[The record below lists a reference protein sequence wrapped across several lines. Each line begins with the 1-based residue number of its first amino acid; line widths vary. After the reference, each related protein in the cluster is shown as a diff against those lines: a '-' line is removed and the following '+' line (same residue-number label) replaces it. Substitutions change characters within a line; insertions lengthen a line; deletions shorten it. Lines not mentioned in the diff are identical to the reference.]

1 MLPRFRRVVP
11 HSSEEALVCW
21 RELGGMF
28 CAGGQALLMEMAL
41 GRRVPDVLVDL
52 SELEP
57 ADVAARDGLVMVD
70 SLSTLDSLELRPEVP
85 PLLRAA
91 ARSVGFASIRSRAT
105 IVGNLC
111 HGLPTGEMSLALVAL
126 QGAVHGVL
134 PDGTATTKTEDS
146 IFSLR
151 PVGDRS
157 ELFIRSVSWP
167 RPDASTN
174 ADFYEVGEQGSW
186 QPALSVATML
196 TPLPD
201 GAATVSAAVGLR
213 DGGGTAHLEFALPAD
228 ARAGHLREL
237 VVGAIRVADGLDC
250 GRLSDWVTDV
260 VSARVAETRARPGGT

>member
-52 SELEP
+52 SLLEP
-57 ADVAARDGLVMVD
+57 ADAAARDGLVELD
-70 SLSTLDSLELRPEVP
+70 SLSTLDSLESRPEVP
-85 PLLRAA
+85 PLLRDA
-91 ARSVGFASIRSRAT
+91 ARAVGFPSIRSRAT

-134 PDGTATTKTEDS
+134 SDGTATTKTGDS
-146 IFSLR
+146 IFDLR

-157 ELFIRSVSWP
+157 ELFIRSISWARP
-167 RPDASTN
+167 RASTN
-174 ADFYEVGEQGSW
+174 ADLYEVGEQGSW
-186 QPALSVATML
+186 LPALSLATMV
-196 TPLPD
+196 TPRPD
-201 GAATVSAAVGLR
+201 GTAAVSAAVGLR
-213 DGGGTAHLEFALPAD
+213 DGGGTAHLEFALPAE
-228 ARAGHLREL
+228 ASAGDLREL
-237 VVGAIRVADGLDC
+237 IGGAIRAADRLDC
-250 GRLSDWVTDV
+250 GRQGDWVTDV
-260 VSARVAETRARPGGT
+260 VSARVADTRQRSGGP